1 MADAF
6 VLHEIQGSSV
16 WANDGERLGL
26 VGEVHLDRKTGEPVW
41 ITVDLGLI
49 AAEEHYVPLISSRRN
64 GQDIFVNYSKDQ
76 VAHSPGANPE
86 NPLSPGEE
94 SILMDYYGLR

>member
-6 VLHEIQGSSV
+6 VLHEIQDSSV

-26 VGEVHLDRKTGEPVW
+26 VGEVHLDRTTSEPAW
-41 ITVDLGLI
+41 ITVDLGLF
-49 AAEEHYVPLISSRRN
+49 ETEQHYVPLIGARRD

-86 NPLSPGEE
+86 NPLSPEE
-94 SILMDYYGLR
+94 EAVLMDYYRIR